1 MKSILRLN
9 FLYFCMLFIIISNT
23 SEAGHVIQAFASYD
37 HGVYTFSVEMEVHS
51 DAENVRELLIDF
63 DKMKIYNTSIVQS
76 NRLNFPDPQ
85 VILGRIEIRD
95 CILFFCVD
103 LVQVQKIQQLASGDL
118 QVTILPEFSD
128 YRMGKSLWHITQQDK
143 EHTLL
148 QVDAVMEPKIWV
160 PPLIGTALVSNLLK
174 NRAISM
180 IEGLESLTVVSH

>member
-9 FLYFCMLFIIISNT
+9 FLYFCMLFIVISNVCK
-23 SEAGHVIQAFASYD
+23 AGHVIQASTNYD
-37 HGVYTFSVEMEVHS
+37 HGVYTFFVEMEVHS
-51 DAENVRELLIDF
+51 NAENVRELLVDF
-63 DKMKIYNTSIVQS
+63 DKMKIYNASVVQS
-76 NRLNFPDPQ
+76 DRWNSSDPQ

-128 YRMGKSLWHITQQDK
+128 YRMGKSLWRITQHDK

-180 IEGLESLTVVSH
+180 MEGLESLATVSH